1 MKRKRERRLR
11 AAGWLLLAVML
22 WGLLSGGTPLSG
34 EPLCKEGDKLLLCAH
49 GKTGPYLAYTQKAGS
64 FLLAAGGE
72 TGFTRVDLGYP
83 LLGAAYRGGRLFVF
97 REWEVFLCAD
107 VYTETLEQEEACTT
121 SLLASE
127 AAFFDCTAQGEVYA
141 VAKDSPKTLQLFF
154 PEEEKKD
161 PQERS
166 FDKDITLLQVTEGG
180 QLWVC
185 TKDGFFV
192 GDSLESLKAVT
203 GGAPQRVIGENAF
216 LDKSGRAWQVKGEKA
231 EPVLEGIPPQAL
243 CRADGEGIIYTD
255 NEGSIRRTLW
265 DGGDGGTCV
274 SDGKPLALTEKGVLI
289 SREGMLY
296 YAPYAF
302 TQEQP
307 SLSPSPSPSPV
318 PSLSPSEKPPW
329 LELGDGYFYI
339 TGEVPVEWL
348 LEEMKPQEALVKTPE
363 GETVASGLLG
373 TGMSVFWGK
382 TDTYENETVVIVWGD
397 CGGDGRAGP
406 PDMKEAQRMLL
417 HGEDDMVKPAFLAA
431 DRDQDGEITAKDLLW
446 LSGVIERAGKGAE
459 P

>member
-1 MKRKRERRLR
+1 MKGKRERLLR
-11 AAGWLLLAVML
+11 AAGWLLLAAVL

-83 LLGAAYRGGRLFVF
+83 LLGAAYRGDRLFVF
-97 REWEVFLCAD
+97 REWEPFLCAD
-107 VYTETLEQEEACTT
+107 AYTETLEQEEACTT

-141 VAKDSPKTLQLFF
+141 VAKDSPETLQLFF
-154 PEEEKKD
+154 PD
-161 PQERS
+161 GDFQERS

-185 TKDGFFV
+185 TEGSFFV
-192 GDSLESLKAVT
+192 GDSLEGLEAVA

-216 LDKSGRAWQVKGEKA
+216 LDGSGRAWQVKGEKA
-231 EPVLEGIPPQAL
+231 EPVLEGVPPQAL
-243 CRADGEGIIYTD
+243 CRGDGEGIIYTD
-255 NEGSIRRTLW
+255 SEGSIRRVLW
-265 DGGDGGTCV
+265 DGEEIGTCIP
-274 SDGKPLALTEKGVLI
+274 DGTPLALTEKGVLI

-307 SLSPSPSPSPV
+307 SPSPALSPSPSPMPSPG
-318 PSLSPSEKPPW
+318 PSEKPSW

-348 LEEMKPQEALVKTPE
+348 LEELKPQEALVKTPE
-363 GETVASGLLG
+363 GETVTNGLLG

-397 CGGDGRAGP
+397 CGGDGRAGTL
-406 PDMKEAQRMLL
+406 DMKEAQRMLL
-417 HGEDDMVKPAFLAA
+417 HREDDIVKPAFLAA
-431 DRDQDGEITAKDLLW
+431 DQDRDGEITAKDLLW
-446 LSGVIERAGKGAE
+446 LSGAIEKAAYGR
-459 P
+459 